1 MNDIEQIWARLVSA
15 TRQAQTSCV
24 TEIPPGFA
32 SRVISKWKTTLN
44 SPSVWEFLTV
54 RALAFA
60 FLLMVGSIAVNYNV
74 INDNG
79 INYLDMNYSSAN
91 DDWANSS
98 AITDIIPEL
107 ISAS

>member
-1 MNDIEQIWARLVSA
+1 MNDIAQMWVRLVSA
-15 TRQAQTSCV
+15 ARQAQTSGV

-32 SRVISKWKTTLN
+32 TRVIAKWETTPN
-44 SPSVWEFLTV
+44 SPSAWEFLSV

-74 INDNG
+74 IHDNVM
-79 INYLDMNYSSAN
+79 NNLDMNYSSAN
-91 DDWANSS
+91 DDWVNSS
-98 AITDIIPEL
+98 VITDIIPEL

>member
-1 MNDIEQIWARLVSA
+1 MNDIEQTWVRLVSA
-15 TRQAQTSCV
+15 ARQAQTPGV

-32 SRVISKWKTTLN
+32 TCVIAKWKTTLN
-44 SPSVWEFLTV
+44 SPSVWEFLSV

-79 INYLDMNYSSAN
+79 INYLDMSYGSAN

-98 AITDIIPEL
+98 VITNIIPEF
-107 ISAS
+107 IFAP